1 MKRANILGL
10 ALAFALLSSLMSGSA
25 SLALEREERID
36 IIQAC
41 VEILPIK
48 VDGGKVVDVP
58 WAGSGTIVHPSGLIL
73 TNYHVVEETGEWDK
87 LAVLITTRS
96 DAPPEPAFLAE
107 IAAKSPRLDL
117 AVLRIVSTLD
127 GDPIDPDRLGLL
139 SLKLGDAGTLEVG
152 DELNI
157 FGYPTIGGET
167 ITFTQG
173 RVAGF
178 SVEDGVDY
186 QRAWIKTD
194 ATISGG
200 NSGGTAVDAQGF
212 LVGIPTQAGS
222 GNADYFTDLRPIQD
236 TDGDGDVDEDD
247 TPVPLG
253 GFINALRPVNLA
265 YLLIEAAQSG
275 KQIETDPDKGGRP
288 RDGSGASAPR
298 FSEITFASQ
307 QNPDESAKDP
317 GNQFP
322 AGSTR
327 DLFAYFDY
335 EGMGDGIEF
344 NYVWTLD
351 EATAYNESLPW
362 EWGEA
367 GSFHLALDNSGDPM
381 PEGEYTLVLGVEGQ
395 ALQQGSLVVGE
406 QTDADSWPTKGED
419 EGVTISGTI
428 VDADTGRPIEGAL
441 IIALEP
447 GVSVRQFEN
456 ERDEALMAAYGETDR
471 DGSYVIVP
479 PLSRGESYGV
489 VVGAQGYEM
498 ISSDDG
504 WEIDDD
510 TPDAVELDPIPL
522 TSK

>member
-1 MKRANILGL
+1 MKRASVIGL
-10 ALAFALLSSLMSGSA
+10 ALVVGLLSSLVRGDA
-25 SLALEREERID
+25 TLALEREQRIE
-36 IIQAC
+36 IVPAC

-48 VDGGKVVDVP
+48 VEGGRVVDVP
-58 WAGSGTIVHPSGLIL
+58 WAGSGTIVHSGGLIL
-73 TNYHVVEETGEWDK
+73 TNYHVVAETGDWDE

-96 DAPPEPAFLAE
+96 DTPPEPAFLAE

-117 AVLRIVSTLD
+117 AVLRIVSTMD
-127 GDPIDPDRLGLL
+127 GDPIDPDELNLPAI
-139 SLKLGDAGTLEVG
+139 KLGDAEPLEVG
-152 DELNI
+152 DELHI

-167 ITFTQG
+167 ITYTQG

-178 SVEDGVDY
+178 SIEEGVDF

-222 GNADYFTDLRPIQD
+222 GNADYFTDVRPIQD

-253 GFINALRPVNLA
+253 GFINALRPINLA

-275 KQIETDPDKGGRP
+275 KQIETDPDKGGKP
-288 RDGSGASAPR
+288 HEGSGASTPG
-298 FSEITFASQ
+298 FGEITFASQ
-307 QNPDESAKDP
+307 QNPDETAKDP
-317 GNQFP
+317 GNRFP
-322 AGSTR
+322 AERTR

-335 EGMGDGIEF
+335 EGMSDGIEF
-344 NYVWTLD
+344 NYVWALD
-351 EATAYNESLPW
+351 EATAYSESLPW

-367 GSFHLALDNSGDPM
+367 GNFYLALDNSGDPM

-406 QTDADSWPTKGED
+406 QTDADSWPKKGED

-428 VDADTGRPIEGAL
+428 VDADTDRPIEGAL

-447 GVSVRQFEN
+447 GVSVGQFEN
-456 ERDEALMAAYGETDR
+456 ERDEALMAAHGETDR
-471 DGSYVIVP
+471 EGTYVILP

-489 VVGAQGYEM
+489 VVGAKGYQM
-498 ISSDDG
+498 ISDDDG
-504 WEIDDD
+504 FEIDDD
-510 TPDAVELDPIPL
+510 TPDAVELDPIRL
-522 TSK
+522 TRK